1 MPHRVRQI
9 SRKRWALRCVSLKRQ
24 LRLEGQGQA
33 AVVAASSATA
43 RLAAAAL
50 AAAALAALAASAGS
64 GGRAPK
70 LGAARAAEPPAREAV
85 AESGAAKRKLDETS
99 PAAEDAGSGRR
110 GGHGED
116 GRDNSAR
123 EHIKDKGQG
132 KGKTKSGGLPFF
144 GRWEGPKLGTKV
156 FRDVRLAEG
165 SGPLGIELRFPQ
177 GGGRGEVVEVDASA
191 EPGQSANV
199 GDHLLRVN
207 GLDTSMLTEQQV
219 KEMLQERPSVLRFG
233 EP

>member
-43 RLAAAAL
+43 RPAAAAP
-50 AAAALAALAASAGS
+50 AAAAPAAPAAAGGS
-64 GGRAPK
+64 GGRAPR
-70 LGAARAAEPPAREAV
+70 LGAAPTAQREAV
-85 AESGAAKRKLDETS
+85 ADSGAAKRKLDDAS
-99 PAAEDAGSGRR
+99 PAAEDGGSGRR
-110 GGHGED
+110 GGQGMD
-116 GRDNSAR
+116 GRENSAR

-177 GGGRGEVVEVDASA
+177 GGGRGEVVEVDASV